1 MEIKW
6 EECEIPAPA
15 SGALN
20 VTVGPGGE
28 ITIGANTYKKFGKPD
43 AVVLMYDKANGLVG
57 LRAAEPSV
65 PNAYPLM
72 PVENWG
78 HRIVRA
84 CRFWNHIGIRHSAR
98 TRFASPRIENG
109 VLILDLSKAYPLKT
123 RQKRAETGLS

>member
-1 MEIKW
+1 MEINWK
-6 EECEIPAPA
+6 ECDIPAPVT
-15 SGALN
+15 GALN

-43 AVVLMYDKANGLVG
+43 AVVLMYDKGNSLVG
-57 LRAAEPSV
+57 LKAVEPGV
-65 PNAYPLM
+65 PNAYPVV
-72 PVENWG
+72 PVEKWG

-109 VLILDLSKAYPLKT
+109 VLILDLSKAYQVEM
-123 RQKRAETGLS
+123 RSFKRSK